1 MHQWFS
7 TWDTASHLTTWFIS
21 KHLTSLSRTQL
32 LLGNLPLD
40 NMRFLKKIHQS
51 FTLIELSVILFIVG
65 AMTTAALAM
74 FKARSVQQMSD
85 HKKVQAISDALV
97 RYYAVHKRL
106 PRPANLNVAITNA
119 NFGTE
124 VALGV
129 QPGGGFR
136 KQSHGSDSGKTGR
149 PIGYIVSGMVPVT
162 ELGLPA
168 EYAFDSYGNRI
179 EYWTHDLIT
188 RVYNYNYENL
198 CYNGSQTCRLLDFTT
213 SLVHCVDTRNI
224 SSKQLA
230 NFPLVK
236 YRGNYKLTDNAD
248 WGFHPYNLSLWNDN
262 SDREIARAAHN
273 TVFVVLT
280 HGKDGKCSYNRA
292 GVAQNAMTIPSSGIC
307 GDSGTANNT
316 AQDQRVCNC
325 VAYWN
330 KYYKYSNTGTTDDDN
345 RVKLRIGFSNR
356 FDNVVAF
363 KTVDEL
369 VAESNVITAFA
380 TS

>member
-1 MHQWFS
+1 MKF
-7 TWDTASHLTTWFIS
+7 F
-21 KHLTSLSRTQL
+21 
-32 LLGNLPLD
+32 
-40 NMRFLKKIHQS
+40 KKIHQS

-85 HKKVQAISDALV
+85 HKKVQAISNALV
-97 RYYAVHKRL
+97 RYYAVHKRM
-106 PRPANLNVAITNA
+106 PRPANLNVAVTNA
-119 NFGTE
+119 NFVTE

-129 QPGGGFR
+129 QPGCGFR

-188 RVYNYNYENL
+188 RVYSYDYASL
-198 CYNGSQTCRLLDFTT
+198 CGNGSTTCKLADFTT
-213 SLVHCVDTRNI
+213 SLAETTAPRRL
-224 SSKQLA
+224 SSMALT
-230 NFPLVK
+230 NFPLIK
-236 YRGNYKLTDNAD
+236 YRGNYLVGSSDCAY
-248 WGFHPYNLSLWNDN
+248 HPYNLTLWNDN

-280 HGKDGKCSYNRA
+280 HGKSGICSYNRA
-292 GVAQNAMTIPSSGIC
+292 GLPQNDPTLPNGIC
-307 GDSGTANNT
+307 GDSGTTNNT
-316 AQDQRVCNC
+316 SYDMRVCNC

-330 KYYKYSNTGTTDDDN
+330 YKYRYANTGTTDNDN

-369 VAESNVITAFA
+369 VEEAKVITDFA
-380 TS
+380 AN

>member
-1 MHQWFS
+1 MQ
-7 TWDTASHLTTWFIS
+7 THL
-21 KHLTSLSRTQL
+21 QL
-32 LLGNLPLD
+32 ESLPLD
-40 NMRFLKKIHQS
+40 NMKFFKKIHQS

-136 KQSHGSDSGKTGR
+136 KQNYGSDTALTDR
-149 PIGYIVSGMVPVT
+149 PVGYIVSGMVPVA

-188 RVYNYNYENL
+188 RVYSYDYASL
-198 CYNGSQTCRLLDFTT
+198 CGNGSTTCKLADFKT
-213 SLVHCVDTRNI
+213 SLASTTAPRNL
-224 SSKQLA
+224 SSMNLT
-230 NFPLVK
+230 NFPLIK
-236 YRGNYKLTDNAD
+236 YRGNYLVGGSDCAY
-248 WGFHPYNLSLWNDN
+248 HPYNLTLWNDN
-262 SDREIARAAHN
+262 SDREIARSTHN

-280 HGKDGKCSYNRA
+280 HGKGGKCSYNRA

>member
-1 MHQWFS
+1 
-7 TWDTASHLTTWFIS
+7 
-21 KHLTSLSRTQL
+21 
-32 LLGNLPLD
+32 
-40 NMRFLKKIHQS
+40 MRFLKKIHQS

-97 RYYAVHKRL
+97 KYYAVHKRL

-136 KQSHGSDSGKTGR
+136 KQNYGCSTALTDR
-149 PIGYIVSGMVPVT
+149 PVGYIVSGMVPVA

-188 RVYNYNYENL
+188 RVYDYNYGNL
-198 CYNGSQTCRLLDFTT
+198 CHNGTQSCKLADFKT
-213 SLVHCVDTRNI
+213 SLAGTTAPRRPPLNLRDL
-224 SSKQLA
+224 K
-230 NFPLVK
+230 NFPLIK
-236 YRGNYKLTDNAD
+236 YIGNYLLQHDNSDRA
-248 WGFHPYNLSLWNDN
+248 FNPYNLSVWNDN

-307 GDSGTANNT
+307 GDSGTQNNT
-316 AQDQRVCNC
+316 AQDLRVCNC
-325 VAYWN
+325 VAYWDR
-330 KYYKYSNTGTTDDDN
+330 YYKYSSDTSTMDDDN

-369 VAESNVITAFA
+369 VAEANVITAFA
-380 TS
+380 NG

>member
-1 MHQWFS
+1 MQ
-7 TWDTASHLTTWFIS
+7 THL
-21 KHLTSLSRTQL
+21 QL
-32 LLGNLPLD
+32 ENLPLD
-40 NMRFLKKIHQS
+40 NMKFFKKIHKS

-136 KQSHGSDSGKTGR
+136 KQSYGADTGLTDR
-149 PIGYIVSGMVPVT
+149 PVGYIVSGMVPVA

-188 RVYNYNYENL
+188 RVYDYNYGNL
-198 CYNGSQTCRLLDFTT
+198 CYNGTQTCRLANFTT
-213 SLVHCVDTRNI
+213 SLAETTAPRRL
-224 SSKQLA
+224 SSMDLA
-230 NFPLVK
+230 NFPLIK
-236 YRGNYKLTDNAD
+236 YRGNYLMQSDNRDRAY
-248 WGFHPYNLSLWNDN
+248 HPYNLSVWNDN

-280 HGKDGKCSYNRA
+280 HGRSGICSYNRA
-292 GVAQNAMTIPSSGIC
+292 GAAQNAITVPSSDIC

-316 AQDQRVCNC
+316 SQNMRMCNC

-330 KYYKYSNTGTTDDDN
+330 SKYKYNNTGTSDTDV

-369 VAESNVITAFA
+369 VAEAKVITDFA
-380 TS
+380 AN

>member
-1 MHQWFS
+1 MKF
-7 TWDTASHLTTWFIS
+7 F
-21 KHLTSLSRTQL
+21 
-32 LLGNLPLD
+32 
-40 NMRFLKKIHQS
+40 KKIHQS

-136 KQSHGSDSGKTGR
+136 KQSYGADVGR
-149 PIGYIVSGMVPVT
+149 TDRPVGYIVSGMVPVT

-179 EYWTHDLIT
+179 EYWTHDLLT
-188 RVYNYNYENL
+188 RFYNVNYDNL
-198 CYNGSQTCRLLDFTT
+198 CQNGTITCKLQDFTT
-213 SLVHCVDTRNI
+213 SLATNVDARNMA
-224 SSKQLA
+224 SAQLT
-230 NFPLVK
+230 NFPLIK
-236 YRGNYKLTDNAD
+236 YRGAYPNA
-248 WGFHPYNLSLWNDN
+248 FHPYNLSVWNDN

-280 HGKDGKCSYNRA
+280 HGKGGVCSYNRA
-292 GVAQNAMTIPSSGIC
+292 GTAQNNITVPTSGIC
-307 GDSGTANNT
+307 GDNGTLNNT
-316 AQDQRVCNC
+316 AKDMRMCNC
-325 VAYWN
+325 VAYWD
-330 KYYKYSNTGTTDDDN
+330 KYYKYNNTGTTDNDN
-345 RVKLRIGFSNR
+345 RIKLRIGFSNR

-369 VAESNVITAFA
+369 VEEAKVITDFA
-380 TS
+380 AN

>member
-1 MHQWFS
+1 M
-7 TWDTASHLTTWFIS
+7 
-21 KHLTSLSRTQL
+21 K
-32 LLGNLPLD
+32 
-40 NMRFLKKIHQS
+40 FLKKIHQS

-136 KQSHGSDSGKTGR
+136 KQSYGADVGR
-149 PIGYIVSGMVPVT
+149 TDRPVGYIISGMVPVA

-179 EYWTHDLIT
+179 EYWTHDLLT
-188 RVYNYNYENL
+188 RFYNVNYSNL
-198 CYNGSQTCRLLDFTT
+198 CNNGISACKLQDFTT
-213 SLVHCVDTRNI
+213 SLAINVDARNMA
-224 SSKQLA
+224 SAQLT
-230 NFPLVK
+230 NFPLIK
-236 YRGNYKLTDNAD
+236 YRGVYPNA
-248 WGFHPYNLSLWNDN
+248 FHPYNLSLWNDN

-292 GVAQNAMTIPSSGIC
+292 GAAQNAMTIPSSGIC
-307 GDSGTANNT
+307 GDSGTQNNT
-316 AQDQRVCNC
+316 TQDMRVCNC

-330 KYYKYSNTGTTDDDN
+330 KYYKYNNTGTTDDDN
-345 RVKLRIGFSNR
+345 RIKLRIGFSNR

-369 VAESNVITAFA
+369 VAEAKVITDFA
-380 TS
+380 AS

>member
-1 MHQWFS
+1 MKF
-7 TWDTASHLTTWFIS
+7 F
-21 KHLTSLSRTQL
+21 
-32 LLGNLPLD
+32 
-40 NMRFLKKIHQS
+40 KKIHQS

-65 AMTTAALAM
+65 AMTTVALAM

-85 HKKVQAISDALV
+85 HKKVQAISNALV

-136 KQSHGSDSGKTGR
+136 KQSYGSDGGYTTR

-162 ELGLPA
+162 ELGLPT

-188 RVYNYNYENL
+188 RVYDYNYENL
-198 CYNGSQTCRLLDFTT
+198 CSNGSEACRLLDFTT
-213 SLVHCVDTRNI
+213 FPERFASIEMVDTRVVI
-224 SSKQLA
+224 RSKRLA
-230 NFPLVK
+230 NFPLIK
-236 YRGNYKLTDNAD
+236 YRGNYNTDRA
-248 WGFHPYNLSLWNDN
+248 FYPYNLSVWNDN

-292 GVAQNAMTIPSSGIC
+292 GLAQNAMTIPSNEIC

-316 AQDQRVCNC
+316 SQDLRMCNC
-325 VAYWN
+325 VAYWERF
-330 KYYKYSNTGTTDDDN
+330 YKYNNTGTTDDDN
-345 RVKLRIGFSNR
+345 PVKLRIGFSNR

-369 VAESNVITAFA
+369 VEEAKVITDFA
-380 TS
+380 AS

>member
-1 MHQWFS
+1 MH
-7 TWDTASHLTTWFIS
+7 L
-21 KHLTSLSRTQL
+21 QL
-32 LLGNLPLD
+32 ENLPLD
-40 NMRFLKKIHQS
+40 NMRFFKKIHQS

-97 RYYAVHKRL
+97 RYYAVHRRL

-136 KQSHGSDSGKTGR
+136 KQSYGADSGSAR

-179 EYWTHDLIT
+179 EYWTHDLLT
-188 RVYNYNYENL
+188 RFYNVYYENL
-198 CYNGSQTCRLLDFTT
+198 CINGTEKCKLLDFF
-213 SLVHCVDTRNI
+213 VRMNDYVDCRAMNSAKFT
-224 SSKQLA
+224 QL
-230 NFPLVK
+230 PLIIL
-236 YRGNYKLTDNAD
+236 RGYYYNESGGDRA
-248 WGFHPYNLSLWNDN
+248 FHPYNLSLWNDN
-262 SDREIARAAHN
+262 SDREIARSAHD

-292 GVAQNAMTIPSSGIC
+292 GVAQNAMTIPSNEIC

-316 AQDQRVCNC
+316 AQDMRVCNC

-330 KYYKYSNTGTTDDDN
+330 RYYKYNNTGTTDDDN
-345 RVKLRIGFSNR
+345 RIKLRIGFSNR

-363 KTVDEL
+363 KTVSEL
-369 VAESNVITAFA
+369 VAAEAKVITDFA
-380 TS
+380 TY

>member
-1 MHQWFS
+1 
-7 TWDTASHLTTWFIS
+7 
-21 KHLTSLSRTQL
+21 
-32 LLGNLPLD
+32 
-40 NMRFLKKIHQS
+40 
-51 FTLIELSVILFIVG
+51 
-65 AMTTAALAM
+65 MTTAALAM

-106 PRPANLNVAITNA
+106 PRPSNLNVAITNA

-136 KQSHGSDSGKTGR
+136 KQSYGADTGKHDR
-149 PIGYIVSGMVPVT
+149 PNGYIISGMVPVA

-179 EYWTHDLIT
+179 EYWTHDLLT
-188 RVYNYNYENL
+188 RYYNVKYDNL
-198 CYNGSQTCRLLDFTT
+198 CQHGTTTCRMTDFTT
-213 SLVHCVDTRNI
+213 SLVNYLDSRGLFLT
-224 SSKQLA
+224 SD
-230 NFPLVK
+230 FPFIK
-236 YRGNYKLTDNAD
+236 YRGNYIDDVTTTVWSSMDRA
-248 WGFHPYNLSLWNDN
+248 FYPYNLSVWNNN
-262 SDREIARAAHN
+262 SDREIARANHN

-280 HGKDGKCSYNRA
+280 HGKSGICSYNRA
-292 GVAQNAMTIPSSGIC
+292 GVAQNNITVPTSGIC
-307 GDSGTANNT
+307 GDNGTLNNT
-316 AQDQRVCNC
+316 AKDIRMCNC

-330 KYYKYSNTGTTDDDN
+330 KYYKYTNTGTTDDDN
-345 RVKLRIGFSNR
+345 RIKLRIGFSNR

-369 VAESNVITAFA
+369 VDEAKVITDFA
-380 TS
+380 EN

>member
-1 MHQWFS
+1 MKF
-7 TWDTASHLTTWFIS
+7 F
-21 KHLTSLSRTQL
+21 
-32 LLGNLPLD
+32 
-40 NMRFLKKIHQS
+40 KKIHQS

-136 KQSHGSDSGKTGR
+136 KQSHGSDNGKHDR
-149 PIGYIVSGMVPVT
+149 PNGYIVSGMVPVA

-188 RVYNYNYENL
+188 RVYNYNYDDL
-198 CYNGSQTCRLLDFTT
+198 CQHGTTTCKMDDFTN
-213 SLVHCVDTRNI
+213 SLVSCVDTRGL
-224 SSKQLA
+224 SSAAMNK
-230 NFPLVK
+230 FPLIK
-236 YRGNYKLTDNAD
+236 YRGNYIDTVTNTVAS
-248 WGFHPYNLSLWNDN
+248 GMSRAFHPYNLSVWNDN

-292 GVAQNAMTIPSSGIC
+292 GAAQNAITVPSSDIC

-316 AQDQRVCNC
+316 SQDLRMCNC

-330 KYYKYSNTGTTDDDN
+330 SKYKYNNTGTSDTDV

-369 VAESNVITAFA
+369 VEEAKVITDFA
-380 TS
+380 EN

>member
-1 MHQWFS
+1 MQ
-7 TWDTASHLTTWFIS
+7 THL
-21 KHLTSLSRTQL
+21 QL
-32 LLGNLPLD
+32 ENLPLD
-40 NMRFLKKIHQS
+40 NMRFFKKIHQS

-97 RYYAVHKRL
+97 RYYAVHNRL

-129 QPGGGFR
+129 TPGGGFR
-136 KQSHGSDSGKTGR
+136 KQNYGSSTALTDR
-149 PIGYIVSGMVPVT
+149 PVGYLISGMVPVAD
-162 ELGLPA
+162 LGLPA

-188 RVYNYNYENL
+188 RVYDYNYGNL
-198 CYNGSQTCRLLDFTT
+198 CYNGAQTCKLANFTT
-213 SLVHCVDTRNI
+213 SLAGTTASRNL
-224 SSKQLA
+224 SSMALT
-230 NFPLVK
+230 NFPLIK
-236 YRGNYKLTDNAD
+236 YRGNYLLQSNNSDRAY
-248 WGFHPYNLSLWNDN
+248 HPYNLTLWNDN

-380 TS
+380 EN

>member
-1 MHQWFS
+1 MKF
-7 TWDTASHLTTWFIS
+7 F
-21 KHLTSLSRTQL
+21 
-32 LLGNLPLD
+32 
-40 NMRFLKKIHQS
+40 KKIHQS

-136 KQSHGSDSGKTGR
+136 KQSYGADVGKTDR
-149 PIGYIVSGMVPVT
+149 PVGYIVSGMVPVT

-188 RVYNYNYENL
+188 RFYNVNYDNL
-198 CYNGSQTCRLLDFTT
+198 CDNGTSTCKLADFKT
-213 SLVHCVDTRNI
+213 SLTGSIAPRI
-224 SSKQLA
+224 LSSMLRT
-230 NFPLVK
+230 NFPLIK
-236 YRGNYKLTDNAD
+236 YRGNYFIQSNGYDCAY
-248 WGFHPYNLSLWNDN
+248 HPYNLTLWNDN

-280 HGKDGKCSYNRA
+280 HGRGGVCSYNRA
-292 GVAQNAMTIPSSGIC
+292 GLPQNAMTIPSSGIC
-307 GDSGTANNT
+307 GDSGTLNT
-316 AQDQRVCNC
+316 TSQDQRVCNC
-325 VAYWN
+325 VAYWDR
-330 KYYKYSNTGTTDDDN
+330 YYKYSNTGTTDDDN

-369 VAESNVITAFA
+369 VEEAKVITDFA
-380 TS
+380 EN